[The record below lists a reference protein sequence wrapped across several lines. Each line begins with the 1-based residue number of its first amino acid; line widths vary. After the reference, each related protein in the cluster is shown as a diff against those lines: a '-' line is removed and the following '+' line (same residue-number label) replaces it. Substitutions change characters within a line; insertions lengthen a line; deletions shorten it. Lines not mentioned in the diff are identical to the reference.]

1 MLIRD
6 SMDIRFDAGLSNA
19 NWHDPLTDEL
29 TLVCQI
35 GLDNVFAMNAV
46 RIAESAWYE
55 KFGKLGVLSSLLAN
69 SSNCGEMPPR
79 DMSRGAQRAFG

>member
-6 SMDIRFDAGLSNA
+6 SMDIRFDAGLSNVK
-19 NWHDPLTDEL
+19 WHYPLADDF

-55 KFGKLGVLSSLLAN
+55 KLGKLGVLSSLLAN

-79 DMSRGAQRAFG
+79 DISRGAQRAFG

>member
-1 MLIRD
+1 
-6 SMDIRFDAGLSNA
+6 MDIRFDAGLSNVK
-19 NWHDPLTDEL
+19 WHYPLADDF

-55 KFGKLGVLSSLLAN
+55 QLGK
-69 SSNCGEMPPR
+69 
-79 DMSRGAQRAFG
+79 

>member
-1 MLIRD
+1 
-6 SMDIRFDAGLSNA
+6 MDIRFDAGLSNA

-55 KFGKLGVLSSLLAN
+55 QLGK
-69 SSNCGEMPPR
+69 
-79 DMSRGAQRAFG
+79 